1 MTGMKERAFDIEAA
15 NRDEALEKAN
25 AWVTRMN
32 KITEATY
39 QVIDAIE
46 KEGKHQ
52 IVVSQ
57 L

>member
-1 MTGMKERAFDIEAA
+1 MKERAFDIEAA